1 MLTKEQLGEA
11 KEEIGKGIDKVLRNL
26 SDEQIRIDWLREYAV
41 GMTIQK
47 NMYKLAYDLNL
58 NYMPDGIT
66 MKVKET

>member
-1 MLTKEQLGEA
+1 MLTKEQLDEA